1 MEAIRGKIIEVI
13 NEHQVLGF
21 PNLLAGDDGG
31 PVSLN
36 EVSGSGSMF
45 GGTADLFVKV
55 NDLCVAVFLDRDRS
69 ISEKL
74 TFDHLHPSERVAALR
89 IDLPDIEYEISQVQ

>member
-1 MEAIRGKIIEVI
+1 
-13 NEHQVLGF
+13 
-21 PNLLAGDDGG
+21 
-31 PVSLN
+31 
-36 EVSGSGSMF
+36 SGSGSMF

-89 IDLPDIEYEISQVQ
+89 IDLPDCHERCNSDPHPTPEIRSRG

>member
-1 MEAIRGKIIEVI
+1 MEAIRERLLKSSKCTP
-13 NEHQVLGF
+13 GF
-21 PNLLAGDDGG
+21 WFPKSSRDDGG

-55 NDLCVAVFLDRDRS
+55 NDLCVAVFLQG
-69 ISEKL
+69 
-74 TFDHLHPSERVAALR
+74 
-89 IDLPDIEYEISQVQ
+89 SQHFREVNL

>member
-13 NEHQVLGF
+13 NEHRSWF
-21 PNLLAGDDGG
+21 PKSFAGDDGG

-55 NDLCVAVFLDRDRS
+55 NDLCVAVFLDRIAAFQRS
-69 ISEKL
+69 
-74 TFDHLHPSERVAALR
+74 
-89 IDLPDIEYEISQVQ
+89 

>member
-13 NEHQVLGF
+13 NEHRVLGF

-36 EVSGSGSMF
+36 EVIGSGSMF
-45 GGTADLFVKV
+45 GGTADLFVRLMIYV
-55 NDLCVAVFLDRDRS
+55 WPSFWTGIVAFLRS
-69 ISEKL
+69 
-74 TFDHLHPSERVAALR
+74 
-89 IDLPDIEYEISQVQ
+89 

>member
-13 NEHQVLGF
+13 NEHRVLGF

-45 GGTADLFVKV
+45 GEH
-55 NDLCVAVFLDRDRS
+55 S
-69 ISEKL
+69 
-74 TFDHLHPSERVAALR
+74 
-89 IDLPDIEYEISQVQ
+89 